1 MKTIKITHKS
11 ATPRLIGATGEL
23 STSFDFNYQE
33 VYESCGVMHE
43 NNYFVYGGSQ
53 NRRQVLQLVNCGL
66 TSIDSL
72 LFDLYASACDAS
84 NGLIV
89 LCFDFNDNKQCRR
102 ATSPLGPWD
111 MMTPSTFSHARTSI
125 AISPGN

>member
-1 MKTIKITHKS
+1 
-11 ATPRLIGATGEL
+11 
-23 STSFDFNYQE
+23 
-33 VYESCGVMHE
+33 MHE

-72 LFDLYASACDAS
+72 LFDLNRGACDAS

-89 LCFDFNDNKQCRR
+89 LCFDFSDDKQCRR

-111 MMTPSTFSHARTSI
+111 MMTPSTFSHALTSI
-125 AISPGN
+125 AMI